1 MDTTSLWE
9 LNFTYLSKLI
19 IVSSKPFYPSN
30 ALPIVP
36 LWCVCSSPNFVYKC
50 HDLCCEAS
58 HFNSFFDLRDT
69 SLIDNFISNANF
81 SLRIEWTVIFLTADD
96 SDFSFY
102 IWFIDFMRGKCGKN
116 TQSLCKVLCCVFSD
130 TNDELLNSEMPI
142 IECLKIWCDAT
153 YKPLQNLFWL
163 KHLLPQ
169 IKLVIWPNYIKVAW
183 WKFTITVFSS
193 DQNVLLGNL
202 FSNIVKLCN
211 FGKLFVSKASS
222 CQLSIINYIVFF
234 VKC

>member
-1 MDTTSLWE
+1 MQIFLWE
-9 LNFTYLSKLI
+9 LNGRWFFWLQTIVISVFTYG
-19 IVSSKPFYPSN
+19 
-30 ALPIVP
+30 
-36 LWCVCSSPNFVYKC
+36 LW
-50 HDLCCEAS
+50 
-58 HFNSFFDLRDT
+58 
-69 SLIDNFISNANF
+69 
-81 SLRIEWTVIFLTADD
+81 D
-96 SDFSFY
+96 ST
-102 IWFIDFMRGKCGKN
+102 DFMRGKCGKN
-116 TQSLCKVLCCVFSD
+116 TQSLCKVLCWCVFSD
-130 TNDELLNSEMPI
+130 TNDELLNTEMPI